1 MLHIPVHVQHT
12 PYLYNIR
19 CMLHRYGKI
28 IYIIVYN
35 LKFKRKM
42 KRINL
47 FVLLIL
53 ATAGFMASCTD
64 DDFANGGIGGNKNSV
79 AVKFGVGDMQNE
91 AQQTMTR
98 AAEGATI
105 SRAAFM
111 QGLAMQGIAIEDL
124 TTQELSVDG
133 TDEVDRKSVV

>member
-1 MLHIPVHVQHT
+1 M
-12 PYLYNIR
+12 
-19 CMLHRYGKI
+19 
-28 IYIIVYN
+28 IVYN

-79 AVKFGVGDMQNE
+79 AVKFGVGDMQNGE
-91 AQQTMTR
+91 CKLNCVKLQ
-98 AAEGATI
+98 
-105 SRAAFM
+105 
-111 QGLAMQGIAIEDL
+111 
-124 TTQELSVDG
+124 
-133 TDEVDRKSVV
+133 